1 VPFIGKSNLA
11 TQSAPPAPVP
21 AGEEKP
27 TRAYTLVS
35 DHFDQVVLGP
45 GRSIDGVRLKAA
57 YDGLHWLSM
66 EADGN
71 LPGGKPLSL
80 RWLPAA
86 GATHQL
92 SISTDDA
99 GAALKLLDIVGNVV
113 GGRLTIT
120 GTASDA
126 DPKRSIKGH
135 AEISEYRLVKQ
146 SALLRLLTIATLTG
160 LADALTGEGFQMY
173 KFIGDFTKTGGHIDI
188 PLARTYGPSLGL
200 TATGYLD
207 YDTDKI
213 DIRGTVVPAYA
224 LNSLI
229 GQIPIVGYF
238 LTGGEGSG
246 MFAVVYA
253 AAGKLSQP
261 TIIVNPLSALAPGFL
276 RGVFNM
282 FPADDGTPS
291 ALPPNF
297 APGKKN

>member
-1 VPFIGKSNLA
+1 
-11 TQSAPPAPVP
+11 
-21 AGEEKP
+21 
-27 TRAYTLVS
+27 
-35 DHFDQVVLGP
+35 
-45 GRSIDGVRLKAA
+45 
-57 YDGLHWLSM
+57 M
-66 EADGN
+66 EADGS
-71 LPGGKPLSL
+71 LPGGKLLTL

-113 GGRLTIT
+113 GGHLTIT

-126 DPKRSIKGH
+126 DPKRPIKGH

-146 SALLRLLTIATLTG
+146 SALVRLLTIATLTG

-173 KFIGDFTKTGGHIDI
+173 KFIGDFTKTGGRIDI

-200 TATGYLD
+200 TATGFVD
-207 YDTDKI
+207 YDADKI
-213 DIRGTVVPAYA
+213 DISGTVVPAYA

-229 GQIPIVGYF
+229 GQIPIVGYL
-238 LTGGEGSG
+238 LTGGEGGG
-246 MFAVVYA
+246 MFAVVYNA
-253 AAGKLSQP
+253 TGKLSQP
-261 TIIVNPLSALAPGFL
+261 AIIVNPLSALAPGFL

-282 FPADDGTPS
+282 FPSGEGTAS